1 MQWFSTLKLWTQESQ
16 SMTNWKLNRTSV
28 FRAGSFDFSWFA
40 EIPAGFQ
47 LWPPWCWLCV
57 LRVQGSDHKVSG
69 AFLLSRLLSRSCTA
83 THLSVHSRSI
93 QQLGL
98 SASEDSGLLSD
109 AKTVW
114 AARECSLHLPVG
126 SEKLLSLHEWGRIY
140 THWKKNM
147 LKAFRLA
154 LVHKHAAAWPHPW
167 SLQHVKPHSITSV
180 CLLHTQLRP
189 ALRRQDTRLLQP
201 WQPLLSSMLY
211 LCKHAMI
218 ALLLRY
224 KKNHIRMPNYTQQ
237 GITRQ
242 EVSLANDQF
251 SKG

>member
-40 EIPAGFQ
+40 EIPAGFR

-83 THLSVHSRSI
+83 THLPVYSQSI

-114 AARECSLHLPVG
+114 VARECSLHLLVG

-140 THWKKNM
+140 THRKKKHVTGIQASSCSQTRWR
-147 LKAFRLA
+147 LTSAVILAACQTILYRLCLFAAHKA
-154 LVHKHAAAWPHPW
+154 
-167 SLQHVKPHSITSV
+167 QT
-180 CLLHTQLRP
+180 CTQK
-189 ALRRQDTRLLQP
+189 TEH
-201 WQPLLSSMLY
+201 LSSPAMATITVY
-211 LCKHAMI
+211 LCYIFASI
-218 ALLLRY
+218 LWLRY
-224 KKNHIRMPNYTQQ
+224 CCDTKKTH
-237 GITRQ
+237 
-242 EVSLANDQF
+242 
-251 SKG
+251 